1 MGGEGKAFIL
11 KPIDMKKGAEAPLFI
26 ADFYC
31 LRATLRQGGRNP
43 S

>member
-1 MGGEGKAFIL
+1 MGGEGKGFIW

-26 ADFYC
+26 ADIDSV
-31 LRATLRQGGRNP
+31 RATLRQGGRNP

>member
-26 ADFYC
+26 ADIDS